1 MEVDSERTTGLDIIQ
16 VGTMDVPVKDG
27 GKRPIVLD
35 NPVKELVPE
44 GKAANDHEASSSQSH
59 HFLPKWCPTGLT
71 RTHRR
76 KLQRLRFRERR
87 EQELEKQRDE
97 FFNQNR
103 PMIPQRKEWRP
114 KEDAQPDI
122 SQAVRPAAQ
131 VVQTAGSTDRQNR
144 RSDRLYSRLDRL
156 SQRSCPRMFL
166 LILWLVTM
174 SCLRFPVLRMK
185 NNLLIIVLCQS
196 T

>member
-1 MEVDSERTTGLDIIQ
+1 MDSERTTGLDIIQ

-35 NPVKELVPE
+35 NPVKELVTE
-44 GKAANDHEASSSQSH
+44 GKDANDHEASSSQSH

-71 RTHRR
+71 STHRR

-114 KEDAQPDI
+114 KEDAQPEI
-122 SQAVRPAAQ
+122 SRAVRPATQA
-131 VVQTAGSTDRQNR
+131 VQTAGSTEPTEQAIRPPVQSVRPAVTEELPEDVS
-144 RSDRLYSRLDRL
+144 SDLMACDDELPSV
-156 SQRSCPRMFL
+156 P
-166 LILWLVTM
+166 
-174 SCLRFPVLRMK
+174 
-185 NNLLIIVLCQS
+185 S
-196 T
+196 TEDEE